1 MYIDLINK
9 IKNAEAA
16 QKKTLKVR
24 FTTMDAAVV
33 KLLEEKGFVKKAE
46 TKGRIPKRII
56 EIELDPTRTIRG
68 VKILSKPSRRLY
80 AGYKDLKLVK
90 GGFGFLFLS
99 TPSGIITDKEAR
111 KKKIGGELL
120 FEIW

>member
-1 MYIDLINK
+1 MFIDLINK

-16 QKKTLKVR
+16 KKKVLKVR
-24 FTTMDAAVV
+24 FTKMDAAVA
-33 KLLEEKGFVKKAE
+33 KLLEEKGFLKKAE
-46 TKGRIPKRII
+46 TKGRMPKRII
-56 EIELDPTRTIRG
+56 EIEPDPARIIKG

-80 AGYKDLKLVK
+80 AGYKNLKSVK

-99 TPSGIITDKEAR
+99 TPSGILTDKEAR
-111 KKKIGGELL
+111 KEKVGGELL